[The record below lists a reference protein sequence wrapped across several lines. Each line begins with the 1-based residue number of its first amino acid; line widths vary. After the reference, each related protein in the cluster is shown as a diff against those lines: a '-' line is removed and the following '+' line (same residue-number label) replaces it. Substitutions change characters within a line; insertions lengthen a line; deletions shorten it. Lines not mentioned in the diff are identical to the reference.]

1 MKTVLV
7 DLKIFSGL
15 VDKQVIKN
23 TKFNTLKTKVNKVDK
38 KILMDYLNSHKSMQG
53 RQKKSVGK
61 N

>member
-7 DLKIFSGL
+7 DLKKFSDL

-38 KILMDYLNSHKSMQG
+38 KILMDYLNSHKSMQD